1 MLYFQNSV
9 LVVDRDDRTFVLV
22 VEKILNPIQKFVL
35 SLTSLVPDTLSDKI
49 FWLKLVH

>member
-9 LVVDRDDRTFVLV
+9 LVVDRDDHIFVLH
-22 VEKILNPIQKFVL
+22 VEEILNLIQKFVP